1 MRNNFLSLLSI
12 TLLLILGSFQ
22 AWADDKVQTVESVGT
37 GLTKGQAKADAIRSA
52 VQKVVGGFVSSDLIM
67 KNDEIIKDEV
77 LMFSAGYVDKVVVLS
92 ENVSSN
98 NTYKVRL
105 KVDVVSQR
113 VQRKLEEL
121 NIATTSIDTQSLF
134 AEALTKMDQRDNTQ
148 ALFKKVL
155 NNFYERAFVTKVIGT
170 PKIVIGN
177 GDDVLLYIM
186 VKASYDKNYAAELK
200 STIIGATT
208 PSPVKDQKS
217 ALSHEGGKHFVCFSE
232 ASETEW
238 LSSDKLEQLK
248 KEIDAP
254 FVQYEYPHWESRTYP
269 FLTDRV
275 LDSSKVLLRCGEVS
289 KRTRLV
295 RDSYFDLYRDRVEG
309 IPRIVLLLK
318 DASGNTLAS
327 GTGVL
332 EGGHVNTLGYSI
344 DTPEFISQLVGV
356 RGGNSDVL
364 LFSLGKTDYR
374 FIPVKTTKSRLA
386 QVKKIE
392 TFVKNPL
399 KNPKIDYG
407 IYYSLD

>member
-1 MRNNFLSLLSI
+1 MRNYSLSI
-12 TLLLILGSFQ
+12 LSIALLLILGSFQ

-77 LMFSAGYVDKVVVLS
+77 LMFSAGYVDKVVVVS
-92 ENVSSN
+92 ENVSSG

-113 VQRKLEEL
+113 VQKKLEEL

-155 NNFYERAFVTKVIGT
+155 NNFYERAFVTEVVGT
-170 PKIVIGN
+170 PKIAIGN

-208 PSPVKDQKS
+208 SSSAKNEYD
-217 ALSHEGGKHFVCFSE
+217 ALSQGLNKPLVCFSE

-238 LSSDKLEQLK
+238 LSSEKLEQRK
-248 KEIDAP
+248 KKIDAP
-254 FVQYEYPHWESRTYP
+254 FEFNEDPYSWVDRVEP
-269 FLTDRV
+269 FLTNRV
-275 LDSSKVLLRCGEVS
+275 LESSKVLLRCGEVS
-289 KRTRLV
+289 KLTKLV
-295 RDSYFDLYRDRVEG
+295 RSNGGYSGNG

-327 GTGVL
+327 GDGVL
-332 EGGHVNTLGYSI
+332 SDRWFSGGRSAELGHHYK
-344 DTPEFISQLVGV
+344 TPAFISRHGTV
-356 RGGNSDVL
+356 REPGVL

-374 FIPVKTTKSRLA
+374 FIPVRTTKSRLA

-399 KNPKIDYG
+399 KNPEADYG
-407 IYYSLD
+407 IYHRLD